1 MSNFTFE
8 LDDFAEEEFYNIINY
23 YKQFDQALSADFIQE
38 FDQTVKQLVAF
49 PKAGNQYLHQ
59 TRRAILNRFPY
70 AIVYNIY
77 ENEEVIIAHAVM
89 HMKRKPDYWQE
100 RL

>member
-38 FDQTVKQLVAF
+38 FDQTVKQLIAF
-49 PKAGNQYLHQ
+49 PKAGNPISPSRRNHFSTLVRIRI
-59 TRRAILNRFPY
+59 TR
-70 AIVYNIY
+70 
-77 ENEEVIIAHAVM
+77 
-89 HMKRKPDYWQE
+89 
-100 RL
+100 

>member
-1 MSNFTFE
+1 MNDFIFE
-8 LDDFAEEEFYNIINY
+8 LDDFAEEEFYNIVDY
-23 YKQFDQALSADFIQE
+23 YKRFDQELSTDFIQE
-38 FDQTVKQLVAF
+38 FDQAVNQLIAF
-49 PKAGNQYLHQ
+49 PKAGNPYLHQ

-70 AIVYNIY
+70 AIVYKIY
-77 ENEEVIIAHAVM
+77 DEEIIVAHAVM